1 VSLPGSAPL
10 RVLVL
15 HHQGWPPR
23 GGDGVHVWAI
33 LQGLARLGL
42 TVTTQG
48 TAGPPEVHLVPPT
61 RAGLLAGLR
70 DADVVY
76 IRVDGGL
83 NREKASFLA
92 RLPGRRVPVVWEVNA
107 SLEEQLPQ
115 GLPVEKLERWRRA
128 RRMLARG
135 VDAAVMVSPELDTY
149 VRRDL
154 GIADVT
160 VVENG
165 AHWPLV
171 AAAPSALRLAGD
183 FRALWTGNAAYPW
196 QAHDTVVEAARL
208 LEARAPGVVIAA
220 VGRAHAALSGPDGE
234 PGNLLRLLPGDSA
247 EAAAHLAASQC
258 SLCLYHDTP
267 WAPGGFAMSPI
278 KLFEAWAAGV
288 PVVATAL
295 GSLQRLVRDGATGL
309 LVPDGDAAA
318 VADAVVRLRADAALR
333 ERLSA
338 AGREEVARY
347 FNWDRAA
354 AEVAAVLQ
362 RVAAARRR

>member
-1 VSLPGSAPL
+1 VSGL

-33 LQGLARLGL
+33 LRGLARLGL
-42 TVTTQG
+42 SVCTQG
-48 TAGPPEVHLVPPT
+48 TAGPPEVRLVPPT
-61 RAGLLAGLR
+61 RAGLMAGLR
-70 DADVVY
+70 EADVVY

-92 RLPGRRVPVVWEVNA
+92 RLPGRRAAVVWEVNA
-107 SLEEQLPQ
+107 SLEEQIPQ
-115 GLPVEKLERWRRA
+115 GLPMEKLERWRRA
-128 RRMLARG
+128 RRMLARS
-135 VDAAVMVSPELDTY
+135 VDAAVIVSPELDTY

-154 GIADVT
+154 GISDVT

-165 AHWPLV
+165 APWPWPSV
-171 AAAPSALRLAGD
+171 APSALRLAGD

-196 QAHDTVVEAARL
+196 QAHDTVVAAARR
-208 LEARAPGVVIAA
+208 LESRAPGVVVAA
-220 VGRAHAALSGPDGE
+220 VGRAAPASGDAAGD

-288 PVVATAL
+288 PVVASAL
-295 GSLQRLVRDGATGL
+295 GSLSRLVRDGATGL

-318 VADAVVRLRADAALR
+318 VADAVVRLQSDAALR
-333 ERLSA
+333 ARLGE
-338 AGREEVARY
+338 AGREEVARH

-354 AEVAAVLQ
+354 AEVAAVLE
-362 RVAAARRR
+362 RVARRPARTG